1 VGGCSLTRFKATP
14 DDGGGQGV
22 GAATAQG
29 CPRYQAHEITAVGP
43 STAAR
48 QARLAWGVC
57 LLVLA
62 LVLAKIPYLL
72 PLLDVADEENPVAES
87 VFHALGL
94 PFAVVGALIAARRP
108 SNRIGW
114 LLLVGALSVSS
125 AQLAWTYVLSA
136 HYDGGRLIHLVGW
149 LGNWLP
155 WPALTALILLLLLF
169 PNGRLLSRRWRP
181 VAWAAVTWCAATMV
195 FMALYPDLL
204 SAPQLHNPIGL
215 SGRVGDLMR
224 GMQDSALLVGVP
236 LALVLLAALSLIL
249 RFRRSAGVERQQL
262 KWFAYVVGLAAANLV
277 IPLYLITDWLGPVTA
292 VLHWLLLMSIAGA
305 IGLAILR
312 YRLYDIDRII
322 SRTLVYGL
330 LTGLLGLVYA
340 GLVLSLG
347 QLFGGIS
354 AQPPSWAVAGATLAV
369 AALFQPL
376 RRRIQQ
382 AVDRRF
388 NRRRYDAAQTIE
400 AFSVRL
406 REEVDLDALSA
417 ELLAVVEQTMQ
428 PTTASLWLRPS
439 ARRRTGT

>member
-1 VGGCSLTRFKATP
+1 MTSI
-14 DDGGGQGV
+14 D
-22 GAATAQG
+22 
-29 CPRYQAHEITAVGP
+29 P

-57 LLVLA
+57 LLVIA
-62 LVLAKIPYLL
+62 LVLAKIPYLI

-87 VFHALGL
+87 LFHALSV

-114 LLLVGALSVSS
+114 LLLVGALSISS

-136 HYDGGRLIHLVGW
+136 HYHAGRLIHLVGW
-149 LGNWLP
+149 IGNWLP
-155 WPALTALILLLLLF
+155 WPALAALMLLLLLF

-195 FMALYPDLL
+195 FMALYPELL
-204 SAPQLHNPIGL
+204 AAPQLQNPIGL
-215 SGRVGDLMR
+215 TGSIDDLMR
-224 GMQDSALLVGVP
+224 SVQDSALLVTIPVA
-236 LALVLLAALSLIL
+236 LALLAALSLIL

-262 KWFAYVVGLAAANLV
+262 KWFAYVVGLAAANIAL
-277 IPLYLITDWLGPVTA
+277 PLYLIADWLGAVTA

-330 LTGLLGLVYA
+330 LTGLLGLVYV
-340 GLVLSLG
+340 GLVLGLG
-347 QLFGGIS
+347 QLFGGIG

-388 NRRRYDAAQTIE
+388 NRRRYDATQTIE

-406 REEVDLDALSA
+406 REEVDLDSLSA
-417 ELLAVVEQTMQ
+417 ELLAVVDQTMQ
-428 PTTASLWLRPS
+428 PTRASLWLRPS
-439 ARRRTGT
+439 ARQSGRTGT

>member
-1 VGGCSLTRFKATP
+1 M
-14 DDGGGQGV
+14 
-22 GAATAQG
+22 
-29 CPRYQAHEITAVGP
+29 TAVGP